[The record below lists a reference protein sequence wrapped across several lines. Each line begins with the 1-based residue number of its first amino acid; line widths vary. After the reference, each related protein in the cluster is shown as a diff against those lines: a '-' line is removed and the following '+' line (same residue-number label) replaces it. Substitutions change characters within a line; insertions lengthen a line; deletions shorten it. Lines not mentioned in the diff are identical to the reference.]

1 MEHWFVYYKL
11 PRREALALMPRV
23 RAMMDAVSATAGV
36 RARLLRKLDGDA
48 GPMTL
53 METYE
58 RIKDAAAFETALGE
72 ALARAAPPAD
82 AVQARRTERFGDL

>member
-11 PRREALALMPRV
+11 PRQEALALLPRV
-23 RAMMDAVSATAGV
+23 RAMIAEVSTATGV

-48 GPMTL
+48 GPTTL

-58 RIKDAAAFETALGE
+58 RIEDAAAFETALGE
-72 ALARAAPPAD
+72 ALVRAELPAR